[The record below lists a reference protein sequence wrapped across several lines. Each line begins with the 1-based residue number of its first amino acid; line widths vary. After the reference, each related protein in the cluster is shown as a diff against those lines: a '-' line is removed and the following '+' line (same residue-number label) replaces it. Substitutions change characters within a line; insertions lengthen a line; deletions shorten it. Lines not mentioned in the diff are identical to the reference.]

1 MTDPRALT
9 ELTFEFQLSREE
21 YSQLVVLA
29 HRAGKQ
35 PLPWLTEVI
44 HAAVSPVADKRVVDY
59 ARRRRVHRGD
69 MDLLN
74 VLEWQDPTAEQRLAS

>member
-21 YSQLVVLA
+21 YNRVVALA
-29 HRAGKQ
+29 HLAGKQ

-44 HAAVSPVADKRVVDY
+44 HAAVSPVA
-59 ARRRRVHRGD
+59 ATRRRVRRGD

-74 VLEWQDPTAEQRLAS
+74 VLTWQDPVEQRRAS